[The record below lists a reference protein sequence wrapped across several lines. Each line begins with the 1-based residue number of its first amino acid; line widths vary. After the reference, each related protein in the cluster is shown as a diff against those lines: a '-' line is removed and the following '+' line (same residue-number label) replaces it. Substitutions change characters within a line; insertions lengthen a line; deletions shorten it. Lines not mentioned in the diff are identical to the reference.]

1 MAIDI
6 VPGAFWR
13 GTSLPSFWDDED
25 WNLPT
30 NQPGGLTISEDEKR
44 VYVEAAVPGV
54 DPKNVEIT
62 FDKGVVWIK
71 GEIKEVEEKKKY
83 YRKATSSFSYRVAVP
98 GDIDLKVEPE
108 ATMKNGIMTVAF
120 TKSAVAQPKKIQVK
134 GS

>member
-25 WNLPT
+25 WNMPA
-30 NQPGGLTISEDEKR
+30 NQPSGLTISEDDKH
-44 VYVEAAVPGV
+44 VYVEAALPGV
-54 DPKNVEIT
+54 VSDDVEIT

-71 GEIKEVEEKKKY
+71 GETKEVVEKKKY
-83 YRKATSSFSYRVAVP
+83 YRKATSSFSYRIAVP

-120 TKSAVAQPKKIQVK
+120 AKSAVSQPKKIQVK
-134 GS
+134 SS